1 MGHMSNL
8 LFRVLSSSMR
18 HKNLSELFKKYY
30 GILVAFSD
38 MDNIRLRYLALFTL
52 FYVVATAART
62 ANRIPRL
69 RPQEHFPRVPQGAT
83 EVNNALFIDVS

>member
-8 LFRVLSSSMR
+8 LFRFLSSSMR
-18 HKNLSELFKKYY
+18 HKNVSELFKQYY

-38 MDNIRLRYLALFTL
+38 MDNIRLRYLVLFTF
-52 FYVVATAART
+52 FYVVAAAART